1 MTATATPGRA
11 GHSDFDRLLD
21 LLREAGPEAV
31 TLDELRI
38 VGVRDPAAA
47 LLALEVAGHG
57 VMRVYERPETG
68 RPVACVRLAA
78 PGEQP
83 APAPATPE
91 PAARDRR
98 PLLLAVVAALLVLL
112 LAARR

>member
-1 MTATATPGRA
+1 MASLAPTADT
-11 GHSDFDRLLD
+11 DRLLE

-57 VMRVYERPETG
+57 VMRVSEHPERG
-68 RPVACVRLAA
+68 RPVTCVRLAA
-78 PGEQP
+78 PGEQIAPP
-83 APAPATPE
+83 APEPAAALPR
-91 PAARDRR
+91 AARDRR
-98 PLLLAVVAALLVLL
+98 PLLLALVATLLVVLI
-112 LAARR
+112 AARR

>member
-1 MTATATPGRA
+1 MPTLADT
-11 GHSDFDRLLD
+11 DRLLD

-57 VMRVYERPETG
+57 LMRVSEHPERG
-68 RPVACVRLAA
+68 RPVTCVRLAGPDEA
-78 PGEQP
+78 RPEPSP
-83 APAPATPE
+83 APLPAPV
-91 PAARDRR
+91 ARDRR
-98 PLLLAVVAALLVLL
+98 PLVLAVVAALLVLL
-112 LAARR
+112 VAARR